1 MSAEFLPTAKPR
13 WAVTAWLDANHV
25 FIEIP
30 VKDQAPFIAKYPRTA
45 AGLAEALS
53 RMADYHAE
61 KSGPPVYVI
70 PPRIAST
77 PSPYRDDTRA
87 KARAVLVKLGITG
100 R

>member
-13 WAVTAWLDANHV
+13 WAVTAWVDHHNI

-30 VKDQAPFIAKYPRTA
+30 VKDQAPFIAKYAKSA
-45 AGLAEALS
+45 AGLSEALG
-53 RMADYHAE
+53 RMMEYHAE
-61 KSGPPVYVI
+61 KSGPPVYTV

-77 PSPYRDDTRA
+77 PSPYRDDVRA
-87 KARAVLVKLGITG
+87 KARQILRKHGIVG